1 VFFLQPHQICERADP
16 MRFACLPLLFAATFC
31 VSPAAAKDT
40 AKLRPATATEI
51 RQTLTKTSNLK
62 DAPNGYQYREGGK
75 IGYRIDNGKIC
86 VLQQRK
92 SECVTVYTDGKRLE
106 TIDRRGN
113 RNFLN

>member
-1 VFFLQPHQICERADP
+1 MPAMNRFREKADH
-16 MRFACLPLLFAATFC
+16 MRIVCLSLLLAATAM
-31 VSPAAAKDT
+31 VVPAVAKDK

-51 RQTLTKTSNLK
+51 RQTLAKAADLK
-62 DAPNGYQYREGGK
+62 DAQNGYQYREGSR
-75 IGYRIDNGKIC
+75 IGYKIDDGKIC

-92 SECVTVYTDGKRLE
+92 SECVSVLTDGKRLE

>member
-1 VFFLQPHQICERADP
+1 
-16 MRFACLPLLFAATFC
+16 MRIACLPILLVAFA

-51 RQTLTKTSNLK
+51 RQTLTKAADLK
-62 DAPNGYQYREGGK
+62 EGKNGYQYREGSR
-75 IGYRIDNGKIC
+75 IGYKISDGEIC

-92 SECVTVYTDGKRLE
+92 NECVTVYTDGKRLE